1 MILRSAA
8 VLALCLP
15 LSVLAQPDLG
25 RDGAAERKTARV
37 ERTRVPPVLDG
48 VLNEAEWSGAGF
60 VDDLEQVQPVEHA
73 APFERTEV
81 YLLYDDDALYIG
93 ARLYDTEPALI
104 TANVLRQNSW
114 IVPDDAFYVTLD
126 PFNTGRAGSFFGT
139 NPNGVRYDGTY
150 RNVSEIYDN
159 WDGIFDAA
167 AGYFE
172 GGWIAEFRIP
182 FKTLSFDPNT
192 DSWGL
197 NFSRTVARKNERIAW
212 SSRNRSWDPSVSGL
226 AVGFQGIQ
234 QGAGLDIVP
243 SATYRSR
250 RTFSPSLSDSE
261 LEPSL
266 DVYYKL
272 TPSLNASL
280 TLNTDFSA
288 TEVDDRQVNL
298 TRFNLFFPEKR
309 DFFLREEDIFD
320 FGRIG
325 ARNGNG
331 AIGAA
336 ERENGRPFFSR
347 RIGLSLLG
355 QPVDID
361 YGGKISGRAGRW
373 EIGALSI
380 RQDELASIR
389 ADTLSVVRIKAN
401 LAGESTI
408 GAVVTHGSPTAN
420 EDNSVAGVD
429 YVYRNSRLP
438 GGRTIEAFT
447 WSQRSDT
454 EGIETD
460 DSALG
465 AGFAIPSTRGFRGG
479 FAAKEFQRNFNPGL
493 GFLSRTD
500 IRDYS
505 GHIAYTHRPTSGRW
519 QSIYSGLE
527 GQRIESLGGGLQS
540 QLVRMTF
547 ASLTNQ
553 TGDSFS
559 VRSNLQREVLESAF
573 TISPGIAIPIGAYSF
588 DDFGAEL
595 GTSRF
600 RKVSGGV
607 GIFTGDFYDG
617 TRDQGFAN
625 VRWQPSPK
633 LALGLGYSVNFIE
646 LPAGDF
652 ETRLTTANVDFVF
665 SSTLSWVNL
674 FQYDNIS
681 DTIGL
686 SSRLH
691 WIPQSGREMY
701 FVLNHTVQDF
711 DLDDRFHSLV
721 SDFAA
726 KINYTFRF

>member
-1 MILRSAA
+1 MFKRCTAIGL
-8 VLALCLP
+8 
-15 LSVLAQPDLG
+15 LSLSLLVHAQPDTP
-25 RDGAAERKTARV
+25 RQADAERKAARV
-37 ERTRVPPVLDG
+37 ERTRVAPILDG
-48 VLNEAEWSGAGF
+48 VLDEMEWRGAGF
-60 VDDLEQVQPVEHA
+60 VDDLEQVQPVEYA
-73 APFERTEV
+73 EPSERTEV
-81 YLLYDDDALYIG
+81 YLLYDDEALYVG
-93 ARLYDTEPALI
+93 ARLYDTDPKLI

-126 PFNTGRAGSFFGT
+126 PFNTGRAGYFFGT

-167 AGYFE
+167 AAYFE
-172 GGWIAEFRIP
+172 GGWIAEFKIP

-192 DSWGL
+192 DRWGL

-226 AVGFQGIQ
+226 AVGFDGIQ

-243 SATYRSR
+243 SGIYRTK
-250 RTFSPSLSDSE
+250 RTFSPDTSDSE

-266 DVYYKL
+266 DVFYKL
-272 TPSLNASL
+272 TPSLNASV
-280 TLNTDFSA
+280 TINTDFSA

-298 TRFNLFFPEKR
+298 TRFSLFFPEKR

-331 AIGAA
+331 AISSA

-347 RIGLSLLG
+347 RIGLGLQG
-355 QPVDID
+355 QPVDIE
-361 YGGKISGRAGRW
+361 YGGKVSGRAGRW

-380 RQDELASIR
+380 RQDELADIH

-401 LAGESTI
+401 LVGESTA
-408 GAVVTHGSPTAN
+408 GFVLTNGSPTAN
-420 EDNSVAGVD
+420 EDNSLVGFD
-429 YVYRNSRLP
+429 YLYRNSRLP
-438 GGRTIEAFT
+438 GGRTIEGFA
-447 WSQRSDT
+447 WAQQSDT
-454 EGIETD
+454 DGLDAD
-460 DSALG
+460 DNAMGL
-465 AGFAIPSTRGFRGG
+465 GFAIPSTIGFRGG

-500 IRDYS
+500 VRDYS
-505 GHIAYTHRPTSGRW
+505 GHIAYTHRPLTGRW
-519 QSIYSGLE
+519 QSIYSGIE
-527 GQRIESLGGGLQS
+527 GQRIEPIGGGLQS
-540 QLVRMTF
+540 QLVRITF

-559 VRSNLQREVLESAF
+559 VRSNLQREVLDAPFE
-573 TISPGIAIPIGAYSF
+573 ISPGIAIPIGEYSF
-588 DDFGAEL
+588 NDFGAEL

-600 RKVSGGV
+600 RTVSGGV

-617 TRDQGFAN
+617 SRDFAFAN

-633 LALGLGYSVNFIE
+633 FAAGLGYSVNYVE
-646 LPAGDF
+646 LPAGAF
-652 ETRLTTANVDFVF
+652 ETRLTTANVDLVF

-674 FQYDNIS
+674 LQYDNIS
-681 DTIGL
+681 ETIGL

-691 WIPQSGREMY
+691 WIPQAGREMF
-701 FVLNHTVQDF
+701 FVVNHTVEDF
-711 DLDDRFHSLV
+711 DLNDRFHSLV
-721 SDFAA
+721 SDVAA
-726 KINYTFRF
+726 KISYTFRF

>member
-1 MILRSAA
+1 MVKRCTATLS
-8 VLALCLP
+8 LCVP
-15 LSVLAQPDLG
+15 LLVHAQPDVRG
-25 RDGAAERKTARV
+25 DADAERKTARV
-37 ERTRVPPVLDG
+37 ERAQVPPVLDG
-48 VLNEAEWSGAGF
+48 ILDETEWRGAGF
-60 VDDLEQVQPVEHA
+60 VEDLEQVQPVEHA
-73 APFERTEV
+73 APSERTEV
-81 YLLYDDDALYIG
+81 YLLYDEEALYVG
-93 ARLYDTEPALI
+93 ARLYDTEPKLI

-114 IVPDDAFYVTLD
+114 IVPDDAFYITLD
-126 PFNTGRAGSFFGT
+126 PFNTGRAGYFFGT

-172 GGWIAEFRIP
+172 GGWIAEFKIP
-182 FKTLSFDPNT
+182 FKTLSFDANT
-192 DSWGL
+192 DGWGL

-226 AVGFQGIQ
+226 AIGFEGIQ
-234 QGAGLDIVP
+234 QGAGLDVVP
-243 SATYRSR
+243 SATYRR
-250 RTFSPSLSDSE
+250 RRLFSPNASDSE

-266 DVYYKL
+266 DIFYKL

-298 TRFNLFFPEKR
+298 TRFSLFFPEKR

-347 RIGLSLLG
+347 RIGLSVLG

-380 RQDELASIR
+380 REDEFASIH

-408 GAVVTHGSPTAN
+408 GAVVTNGSPTAN
-420 EDNSVAGVD
+420 ADNSVAGLD

-438 GGRTIEAFT
+438 GGRTIEGFT
-447 WSQRSDT
+447 WYQRSDT
-454 EGIETD
+454 AGIDAD
-460 DSALG
+460 DSAMGL
-465 AGFAIPSTRGFRGG
+465 GFAIPSTRGFRGG
-479 FAAKEFQRNFNPGL
+479 LAAKEFQRNFNPGL
-493 GFLSRTD
+493 GFISRTD
-500 IRDYS
+500 VRDYS
-505 GHIAYTHRPTSGRW
+505 GHIAYTHRPASGRW
-519 QSIYSGLE
+519 QSVYSGIE
-527 GQRIESLGGGLQS
+527 GQRIESIGGGLQS
-540 QLVRMTF
+540 QLVRLTF

-559 VRSNLQREVLESAF
+559 VRSNVQREVLESDF
-573 TISPGIAIPIGAYSF
+573 VISPAIAIPTGAYSF
-588 DDFGAEL
+588 SDFGAEL

-617 TRDQGFAN
+617 SRDQAFAN

-633 LALGLGYSVNFIE
+633 LAIGLGYGVNYIE
-646 LPAGDF
+646 LPSGDF
-652 ETRLTTANVDFVF
+652 ETRLTTANFDLVF

-674 FQYDNIS
+674 LQYDNIS

-691 WIPQSGREMY
+691 WIPQAGREMY
-701 FVLNHTVQDF
+701 FVLNHTVEDF
-711 DLDDRFHSLV
+711 DLDDRFHSV
-721 SDFAA
+721 ASDVAA